1 MQARKNS
8 DKNIEFGVE
17 QEVQTIIPYFT
28 GLVSLTYQIL
38 PANYFMG

>member
-8 DKNIEFGVE
+8 DKNTEFGVE

-28 GLVSLTYQIL
+28 CWGT
-38 PANYFMG
+38 